1 MGPVYAY
8 MIFIIRKFSHQIS
21 IWIIII
27 FIGIYLPRCELD
39 LFSNNFGYP
48 SVNIINVFTNIY
60 KNTVWIRLLSLKT
73 KNHELSPTTLPLSS

>member
-8 MIFIIRKFSHQIS
+8 MIFIIKKFSHQIS

-48 SVNIINVFTNIY
+48 SVNIINVLTNIY

-73 KNHELSPTTLPLSS
+73 KNP